1 MIDDKR
7 ADDVV
12 ELCRKMIRQ
21 PSLSGHEEGMA
32 NLVRETMNVL
42 GYDEVNTD
50 KYGNVVGRISFKR
63 LGKRILFEGH
73 MDHVDVGDLSKWTV
87 DPYGATVRDGKIFG
101 RGATDMKGSL
111 AAMIAAGAYLK
122 ADHYDDLEGEIL
134 VAASV
139 HEECFEGVASREIG
153 ERYRPDY
160 VVIGEASSLN
170 VKRGQ
175 RGRAEVVLE
184 THGKSAHSSNPEEG
198 INAVKKMVKLLQEIE
213 NSYVPP
219 KQDVLGRGILELT
232 DIISSPYPGASV
244 VPDRCRVTFDRRLLV
259 GETEEKVLAAIQN
272 IIDKIAAQDP
282 EFRATVS
289 IAIGEDKCYTGE
301 PIRAKRFA
309 PGWLFPEDHEF
320 VIKAMKGL
328 KKAGLSPN
336 LSHYAFC
343 TNGSYYAGIAEIPT
357 IGFGASRE
365 ELAHVVDEY
374 VEIDQLLNACKGY
387 YAIALEVLR
396 R

>member
-1 MIDDKR
+1 LVDDRR
-7 ADDVV
+7 ADHVV
-12 ELCRKMIRQ
+12 DICRKMIRQ
-21 PSLSGHEEGMA
+21 PSLSGHEENMA
-32 NLVRETMNVL
+32 NIVRETMTLL
-42 GYDEVNTD
+42 GYDEVTTD
-50 KYGNVVGRISFKR
+50 KYGNVVGRIFFKQP
-63 LGKRILFEGH
+63 GKRILFEGH
-73 MDHVDVGDLSKWTV
+73 MDHVDVGDSSKWTV

-101 RGATDMKGSL
+101 RGSTDMKGSL

-122 ADHYDDLEGEIL
+122 EDHYDDLEGEIL

-139 HEECFEGVASREIG
+139 YEECFEGVASREIG

-184 THGKSAHSSNPEEG
+184 TCGKSAHSSNPQEG
-198 INAVKKMVKLLQEIE
+198 VNAVKKMVKLLHEIE
-213 NSYVPP
+213 TSYVPP
-219 KQDVLGRGILELT
+219 RQDVLGRGILELT
-232 DIISSPYPGASV
+232 DIISSPYPGVSV

-259 GETEEKVLAAIQN
+259 GETEEKVLGTIQD
-272 IIDKIAAQDP
+272 IIDRIAAQDP
-282 EFRATVS
+282 EFRATAS

-309 PGWLFPEDHEF
+309 PGWLFPDNHEF
-320 VIKAMKGL
+320 VTKTMKGL
-328 KKAGLSPN
+328 RKAGLSPN

-343 TNGSYYAGIAEIPT
+343 TNGSYYAGIAGIPT

-365 ELAHVVDEY
+365 ELAHVIDEY

-387 YAIALEVLR
+387 YAIAQEVLR